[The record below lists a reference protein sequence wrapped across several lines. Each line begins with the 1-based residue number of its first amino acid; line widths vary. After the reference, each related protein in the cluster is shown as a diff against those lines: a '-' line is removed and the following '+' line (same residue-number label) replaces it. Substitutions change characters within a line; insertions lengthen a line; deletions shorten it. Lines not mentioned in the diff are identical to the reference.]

1 MDEEIPVFRND
12 TLETVIILP
21 TPQGVTVTLRPG
33 MMVKGK
39 WFERFNGQRSKFV
52 KLSVN
57 EAKTVSGKDLQY
69 EC

>member
-1 MDEEIPVFRND
+1 MDEDVPVFRND

-21 TPQGVTVTLRPG
+21 TPHGVTVTLRPG

-39 WFERFNGQRSKFV
+39 WFERFYDQKRKFV
-52 KLSVN
+52 KLSVE
-57 EAKTVSGKDLQY
+57 EAKIIKGKDLQY